1 MIKIGL
7 IGKTNVGKTTFFNS
21 ATLLNA
27 EVSTRPFTTRQ
38 QNVGVAYVST
48 LCVCREMGTQDSP
61 KNSACVEGWRFI
73 PVEIIDLPGLIRGA
87 WMGKGLGN
95 QFLNVAMQSD
105 ALLHVVD
112 ASGSIDASGELKKP
126 GVGDPVQDVYD
137 LEEELV
143 MWFAK
148 IIERNRDR
156 ITRMSRRAGFSLDR
170 AIWRVLSGM
179 KVKREDIVKTLGDLG
194 IERTFSDWT
203 EEDVKAF
210 ARRIRGVSK
219 PTLIVAN
226 KMDLPHAEENFERMT
241 EAFKATFIVPCSA
254 ESELALRRAEGLDL
268 IKYVPGEETFRVVNE
283 ERLTSTQS
291 AALGYVQRKVFSR
304 WMRTGVQF
312 TLNSAIFK
320 LLNMNAVYPVD
331 DVNKLSDKEGNVLP
345 DVLLIPQ
352 NSTVHDLA
360 MVIHTDLAKTMVCAI
375 DARTGLRLPK
385 NYVLRDRDIIKIVA
399 AAERR

>member
-1 MIKIGL
+1 MIRVGL

-27 EVSTRPFTTRQ
+27 EMSIRPFTTRQ
-38 QNVGVAYVST
+38 QNVGVAYVSS
-48 LCVCREMGTQDSP
+48 LCVCREVGVQDNP
-61 KNSACVEGWRFI
+61 KNSACVEGWRFVPI
-73 PVEIIDLPGLIRGA
+73 EIIDLPGLIRGA

-105 ALLHVVD
+105 VLLHVVD
-112 ASGSIDASGELKKP
+112 ASGSIDAGGELKRP

-143 MWFAK
+143 MWFTK
-148 IIERNRDR
+148 IIERNKDR
-156 ITRMSRRAGFSLDR
+156 ITRMSRGIGFSLDR
-170 AIWRVLSGM
+170 ALWRMMSGM
-179 KVKREDIVKTLGDLG
+179 KVKREDVIRALDDLG
-194 IERTFSDWT
+194 FEREFSDWT

-210 ARRIRGVSK
+210 ARKIREISK

-226 KMDLPHAEENFERMT
+226 KMDLPHAEKNFERLM
-241 EAFKATFIVPCSA
+241 EAFKTTFLVPCSA

-283 ERLTSTQS
+283 GRLSTRQS

-312 TLNSAIFK
+312 TLNSAVFK
-320 LLNMNAVYPVD
+320 LLSMNAVYPVD
-331 DVNKLSDKEGNVLP
+331 DVNKLSDKDGNVLP
-345 DVLLIPQ
+345 DVLLIPPD
-352 NSTVHDLA
+352 STVHDLA
-360 MVIHTDLAKTMVCAI
+360 RQIHTELAKTMVCAI

-385 NYVLRDRDIIKIVA
+385 NYVVRDRDIIKIVA